1 MHTPP
6 RVAFSRFGAGDHPML
21 LAWAR
26 FRTRLDV
33 PSLSRPTATLGR
45 QPASQPGDR
54 TIWRL
59 FASNNREVAR
69 CARVFDSLDAARDQ
83 IIVVQAR
90 TTELELHLVRG
101 PESGTYGWVAALDG
115 RAIVT
120 CARWYQSSVCGEAA
134 TSALAQLAGAS
145 IADDWRW
152 THGSRRRAAEPATWR

>member
-21 LAWAR
+21 LAWGR
-26 FRTRLDV
+26 FRTRLEV
-33 PSLSRPTATLGR
+33 PSLSRPAVTVGR
-45 QPASQPGDR
+45 QPATQAADR

-59 FASNNREVAR
+59 FASNNREIAR
-69 CARVFDSLDAARDQ
+69 CARVYSSLHAAREQ
-83 IIVVQAR
+83 ITVAQAR
-90 TTELELHLVRG
+90 IAELELHLVRG
-101 PESGTYGWVAALDG
+101 PEPGTYGWVAALDG
-115 RAIVT
+115 RALVT

-134 TSALAQLAGAS
+134 TSALAQLAGAT